1 MLEYIITYVEMENV
15 DFTEDSVIIRV
26 KSGEEVSLY
35 CGNDEKYSKGVYN
48 LLMDIKDRIA
58 GA

>member
-1 MLEYIITYVEMENV
+1 MT
-15 DFTEDSVIIRV
+15 IRV
-26 KSGEEVSLY
+26 TSGEDVSLY
-35 CGNDEKYSKGVYN
+35 CGNDEKYSKGIYN